1 MQGSINNH
9 IDLLKAILSAEEAK
23 NYNEALSKLYKSDN
37 AIVQHIRM
45 IQESIHQATE
55 RIDNIDKE
63 SYKEVLEQQQLQ
75 FKMQLEQKESK
86 DRDIIAY
93 YKGKLIQFL
102 KNVQLTDLKNEELL
116 KIIQRWMEFTPNEI
130 SELYN
135 QRASLKL
142 NSQNED

>member
-45 IQESIHQATE
+45 IQESIHEATE

-135 QRASLKL
+135 QRASLKV

>member
-9 IDLLKAILSAEEAK
+9 IVLLKAILSAEEAK

-45 IQESIHQATE
+45 IQESIHEATE

-135 QRASLKL
+135 QRASLKV